1 MTDYLTPNQVVQ
13 QLLQLGRDLDQFTR
27 DLDEIEREAVNRRE
41 DYVLAKEKAFLAAEG
56 DTQYVRE
63 AKSKVAT
70 HVERVAAELADAK
83 VRGARAHIASIKARI
98 DIGRSAAAALRA
110 EISLEGVR

>member
-1 MTDYLTPNQVVQ
+1 MDQLTPNTVVQ
-13 QLLQLGRDLDQFTR
+13 QLLQLGRELDNLTGL
-27 DLDEIEREAVNRRE
+27 LDDIEVMAVNRRE

-56 DTQYVRE
+56 ETQYIRE

-70 HVERVAAELADAK
+70 HVERIAAELADAR

-110 EISLEGVR
+110 EISLEGTR

>member
-1 MTDYLTPNQVVQ
+1 MSDLLTPNAVVQ
-13 QLLQLGRDLDQFTR
+13 QLLQLGRDLEKLTSE
-27 DLDEIEREAVNRRE
+27 LDDVEQEAVNRRE

-56 DTQYVRE
+56 TQYVRE
-63 AKSKVAT
+63 SESKVAT
-70 HVERVAAELADAK
+70 HQQRIAAELADAR
-83 VRGARAHIASIKARI
+83 VRGLRAHIVSIKARI